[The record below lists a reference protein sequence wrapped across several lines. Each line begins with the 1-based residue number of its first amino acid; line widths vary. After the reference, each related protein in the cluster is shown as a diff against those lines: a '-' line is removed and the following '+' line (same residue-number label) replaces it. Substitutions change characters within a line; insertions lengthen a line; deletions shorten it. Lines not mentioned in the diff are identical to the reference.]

1 MAAPRQQ
8 MMQMLS
14 GYWISQ
20 ALYVA
25 AKLKIADRVE
35 AEPRTAADLAREA
48 GVHSQALYRLLRALA
63 SVGCFAEDGQGRF
76 GLTPLAECLL
86 DRPGSQS
93 ALALMNGEEHYAA
106 YGRLIDSVRT
116 GKPAFDQLFG
126 KPVFDYL
133 SEHPESAR
141 TFDAAMTGVHGAET
155 QAMLDVY
162 DFSGIGTLVDI
173 GGGNGSTISAVL
185 RAYPTLRGILYD
197 LPGVI
202 GRAKTAIAAA
212 GLAERCALQ
221 AGSFFESVPAGGDA
235 YMMRHI
241 IHDWDDEKSLTIL
254 RNVRRVIPASGK
266 LLVVESVIRPG
277 NDADFAKLLDLTML
291 VIPGGMERTEEQY
304 RALYAQAG
312 FTLKR
317 IVPTAS
323 PVCVIEGTLLTAEPL
338 AATLA

>member
-1 MAAPRQQ
+1 MAAPAQQ
-8 MMQMLS
+8 MMRMLT

-20 ALYVA
+20 ALHVA
-25 AKLKIADRVE
+25 ARLKLADRVH
-35 AEPRTAADLAREA
+35 AGPRTADELARETGA
-48 GVHSQALYRLLRALA
+48 HPQALYRLLRALA

-86 DRPGSQS
+86 DRSGSQY

-116 GKPAFDQLFG
+116 GKPAFDLVFG

-133 SEHPESAR
+133 AEHPESAK

-155 QAMLDVY
+155 QAMLDAY
-162 DFSGIGTLVDI
+162 DFGGIGTLVDI

-185 RAYPTLRGILYD
+185 RAHPKLQGILYD

-202 GRAKTAIAAA
+202 GRAQSAIAAA
-212 GLAERCALQ
+212 GLAQRCKLV
-221 AGSFFESVPAGGDA
+221 AGSFFESAPAGGDA

-254 RNVRRVIPASGK
+254 RNVRRVIGPTGR

-277 NDADFAKLLDLTML
+277 NDADVAKLLDLTML
-291 VIPGGMERTEEQY
+291 AIPGGMERTEEQY
-304 RALYAQAG
+304 RTLFAQAG
-312 FTLKR
+312 FTLGR

-323 PVCVIEGTLLTAEPL
+323 PVCVIEGNPIAG
-338 AATLA
+338 